1 MQNASATTLAS
12 TLPGNHLVQEITPDS
27 TDPQTQRLL
36 CQKFQPGSLNYR
48 GLVLKYHNIID
59 TQTGKKLG
67 TALPNVPTH
76 PVTIHT
82 PYIVERLTG
91 LCLQL
96 GFLTLE
102 TLDNSIR
109 SGGFYEQQHPEQEQP
124 FTPSPELE
132 ETLHTLLK
140 LEAITNLEQR
150 VHSLAALSDEEW
162 KRYIILHKARN
173 LVLVELLGELPGLI
187 SDTLMRTWF
196 VVTLNARLPAW
207 VVEAGERRSQGFL
220 YSQLKNPKRFNQT

>member
-1 MQNASATTLAS
+1 MQNAAATTLAN

-27 TDPQTQRLL
+27 TNPQTQRLL

-59 TQTGKKLG
+59 PQTGKKLG
-67 TALPNVPTH
+67 TALPNVPTRLI
-76 PVTIHT
+76 TMQT
-82 PYIVERLTG
+82 PNIVERLTG

-96 GFLTLE
+96 GFLTFE
-102 TLDNSIR
+102 SLDLSIR
-109 SGGFYEQQHPEQEQP
+109 KGGFYEQQPPEQEQP

-132 ETLHTLLK
+132 ETLHTLLR
-140 LEAITNLEQR
+140 LEAITDPEER
-150 VHSLAALSDEEW
+150 MHSLVALSDEQW

-173 LVLVELLGELPGLI
+173 LVLVELLGKLPGLI
-187 SDTLMRTWF
+187 SDSIMRTWF
-196 VVTLNARLPAW
+196 MVTLSARLPAW

-220 YSQLKNPKRFNQT
+220 YTQLKKA